1 MEIEC
6 LIRGGPE
13 PKRNGCEKDLTLA
26 RPLALDAVEE
36 WYLKREGEEAWGVE
50 GVREARRKGWVDMW
64 VDREEDFVGGGL
76 MEVVRRF
83 EVGTLD

>member
-1 MEIEC
+1 MRRCLEIEC

-36 WYLKREGEEAWGVE
+36 WYLKREGEEA
-50 GVREARRKGWVDMW
+50 
-64 VDREEDFVGGGL
+64 
-76 MEVVRRF
+76 
-83 EVGTLD
+83 

>member
-1 MEIEC
+1 MVAAH
-6 LIRGGPE
+6 LQ
-13 PKRNGCEKDLTLA
+13 DLEAA
-26 RPLALDAVEE
+26 RKEGMQTIHVE
-36 WYLKREGEEAWGVE
+36 REGEEAWGVE
-50 GVREARRKGWVDMW
+50 MVREARRKGWVDMW